1 MLKIFPALLFSLVI
15 VNIFAYDEEQL
26 KEQIKDGIYRLTY
39 DIKNEIALN
48 DVLGYFPQE
57 IEELAPQVRR
67 YFMGK
72 QDGYTTTK
80 VIEIMWFEDDI
91 IMLYLI

>member
-1 MLKIFPALLFSLVI
+1 MLRIFHALLFSLVI
-15 VNIFAYDEEQL
+15 VNALAYDEEQL

-48 DVLGYFPQE
+48 DVLRYFPQE

-67 YFMGK
+67 FFMGK

-80 VIEIMWFEDDI
+80 VIKFIFIWF
-91 IMLYLI
+91 

>member
-1 MLKIFPALLFSLVI
+1 MLRIFHALLFSLVI
-15 VNIFAYDEEQL
+15 VNALAYDEEQL

-48 DVLGYFPQE
+48 DVLRYFPQE

-67 YFMGK
+67 FFMGK

-80 VIEIMWFEDDI
+80 VIKFIFLWF
-91 IMLYLI
+91 

>member
-1 MLKIFPALLFSLVI
+1 MLRIFHALLFSLVI
-15 VNIFAYDEEQL
+15 VNALAYDEEQL

-48 DVLGYFPQE
+48 DVLRYFPQE

-67 YFMGK
+67 FFMGK

-80 VIEIMWFEDDI
+80 VIKFIFMWF
-91 IMLYLI
+91 

>member
-1 MLKIFPALLFSLVI
+1 MLKIFHALLFSLVI

-48 DVLGYFPQE
+48 DVLGYFPPE

-80 VIEIMWFEDDI
+80 VIEIV
-91 IMLYLI
+91 LL

>member
-1 MLKIFPALLFSLVI
+1 MLRIFHALLFSLVI
-15 VNIFAYDEEQL
+15 VNALAFDEEQL

-48 DVLGYFPQE
+48 DVLRYFPQE

-67 YFMGK
+67 FFMGK

-80 VIEIMWFEDDI
+80 VIKFIFMWF
-91 IMLYLI
+91 

>member
-1 MLKIFPALLFSLVI
+1 MFKIFPALLFSLVI

-80 VIEIMWFEDDI
+80 VIKFIFMWF
-91 IMLYLI
+91 